1 MCKAKTW
8 ALGKAN
14 GLAVNEGI
22 GRHMW
27 VVNMGLVV
35 QGIALVNT
43 SQGRALGVSARRAQD
58 WGTSGRGAMQVGV
71 LLPSPLRVPER

>member
-1 MCKAKTW
+1 MCKVKTW
-8 ALGKAN
+8 VLGKVN

-35 QGIALVNT
+35 QGSALVT
-43 SQGRALGVSARRAQD
+43 SQGRALGASAHRAQD
-58 WGTSGRGAMQVGV
+58 WGTSGWGV
-71 LLPSPLRVPER
+71 M